1 MLDRT
6 RPTNSSRRSSAAS
19 TTLKVLKKV
28 ANFPE
33 IIGEQGEDEY
43 VFDKQKQIWRTRE
56 KKTPLLMVQTEQPRL
71 SASANRKQSRL
82 NSFFSSRPFHRNNSK
97 PIINSAAADWILLAT
112 LGILMAMLSYA
123 MDTCIHFLQHSR
135 DSLMEHLVGNLTGRF
150 VAWTVFC
157 VSLVLIAAIFC
168 RKVASQSIG
177 SGIPEMKTIIRG
189 VMLKEYLTFRTLV
202 AKVFGLSL
210 ALSSGVP
217 VGKEGPFVHIGS
229 IVAHQL
235 SKASKNLQGVYG
247 NESRRSEMLAAG
259 CAVGVACTF
268 SAPVG
273 GVLYSIEATSVYFGM
288 RNYAR
293 CFLAATF
300 SATVFRLLQVS
311 INKSDTVIALYQ
323 TNFPKD
329 CFQIEEIPLFIFL
342 GLVCGLLA
350 AFYVYLQ
357 RNVMYFIRRNGLMK
371 LIYQKYWILYP
382 LIITFGFSAVT
393 FPDFLGQF
401 FAGERLFGE
410 TVRDF
415 FGNCSWILTNSSA
428 GCSMDELG
436 VWSNHGHSP
445 AIQVLGTF
453 LIVSFI
459 FVTLCSTLP
468 VPLGAFVPSFVI
480 GGAVGRLFG
489 ELLLFLFPEKA
500 NIIYPGIYAAV
511 GAASFCG
518 GATHSVSVAVIVYEV
533 TGQLE
538 FALPLLIG
546 VLAAH
551 AVCTHLQP
559 SLYDSVIKI
568 KKLPYLKD
576 ISHISH
582 DFIGIEADQFMVSDV
597 HFVSKDSTLGEIR
610 DLLIKFP
617 RVRTFPICDSKKNQ
631 ILIGSCG
638 REKLIEQLRKAIGQ
652 KARLA
657 EVSRRAQEKRNSA
670 IEKKEKPHFEKD
682 PSPPST
688 ESNMFSNSAAADLLS
703 MTTASPN
710 SFNSSNPFHVKAETE
725 ALLEKSSM
733 EDDSKSFSGRLIHF
747 TRNSMRRL
755 SRPHNGATILDMDP
769 EERNLWENERLA
781 AKVDLDAIEFDS
793 APFQLVDRA
802 PLLHVHM
809 MFSLLGLQRAYIT
822 NRRAQ
827 EKRNSAIE
835 KKEKPHFEKDPS
847 PPSTESNM
855 FSNSAAADL
864 LSMTTASP
872 NSFNSSNPF
881 HVKAETEA
889 LLEKSSMEDD
899 SKSFSGRLI
908 HFTRNSMRR
917 LSRPHNGA
925 TILDMDPE
933 ERNLWENERLATK
946 VDLDAI
952 EFDSAPFQLVDR
964 APLLHVH
971 MMFSLLGLQRAYI
984 TKCGQLVG
992 LISMRDLRTA
1002 IEAVKNGH
1010 LVARP
1015 SPKKSQLFLN
1025 LNPSIL
1031 NKKEEIDFKN

>member
-822 NRRAQ
+822 
-827 EKRNSAIE
+827 
-835 KKEKPHFEKDPS
+835 
-847 PPSTESNM
+847 
-855 FSNSAAADL
+855 
-864 LSMTTASP
+864 
-872 NSFNSSNPF
+872 
-881 HVKAETEA
+881 
-889 LLEKSSMEDD
+889 
-899 SKSFSGRLI
+899 
-908 HFTRNSMRR
+908 
-917 LSRPHNGA
+917 
-925 TILDMDPE
+925 
-933 ERNLWENERLATK
+933 
-946 VDLDAI
+946 
-952 EFDSAPFQLVDR
+952 
-964 APLLHVH
+964 
-971 MMFSLLGLQRAYI
+971 
-984 TKCGQLVG
+984 KCGQLVG